1 MEQYIV
7 NGKVF
12 LDGSF
17 QEKTIGVEGG
27 CIRILPKDG
36 ALEEGAKVYDAEGK
50 KVVPGF
56 LDIHT
61 HGAVGVDVNAATA
74 EELGK
79 IGHFMA
85 TQGTTSWLCSV
96 LTDTKEQTLWCI
108 DEFKKHKKLENDGAD
123 LLGIHL

>member
-36 ALEEGAKVYDAEGK
+36 ALEEGAKV
-50 KVVPGF
+50 
-56 LDIHT
+56 
-61 HGAVGVDVNAATA
+61 
-74 EELGK
+74 
-79 IGHFMA
+79 
-85 TQGTTSWLCSV
+85 
-96 LTDTKEQTLWCI
+96 
-108 DEFKKHKKLENDGAD
+108 
-123 LLGIHL
+123 

>member
-27 CIRILPKDG
+27 CIRILPKD
-36 ALEEGAKVYDAEGK
+36 ADLEDGVKVYDAEGK

-56 LDIHT
+56 LQDW
-61 HGAVGVDVNAATA
+61 
-74 EELGK
+74 LW
-79 IGHFMA
+79 
-85 TQGTTSWLCSV
+85 TSSDLFHHMYNIPCYPHC
-96 LTDTKEQTLWCI
+96 QTLQSHGSAHHI
-108 DEFKKHKKLENDGAD
+108 DTS
-123 LLGIHL
+123 

>member
-17 QEKTIGVEGG
+17 QEKTVGIKDGR
-27 CIRILPKDG
+27 IHILPK
-36 ALEEGAKVYDAEGK
+36 EEMPKEGAKVYDAEGK
-50 KVVPGF
+50 RVVPGF

-96 LTDTKEQTLWCI
+96 LTDNFL
-108 DEFKKHKKLENDGAD
+108 FR
-123 LLGIHL
+123 

>member
-27 CIRILPKDG
+27 CIRILPKD
-36 ALEEGAKVYDAEGK
+36 ADLEGGAKVYDAEGK

-61 HGAVGVDVNAATA
+61 YGDPGN
-74 EELGK
+74 
-79 IGHFMA
+79 HFLA
-85 TQGTTSWLCSV
+85 L
-96 LTDTKEQTLWCI
+96 
-108 DEFKKHKKLENDGAD
+108 FRADGYERAD
-123 LLGIHL
+123 FMVHRRVQKA